1 MLTSHKLELRAWIW
15 NRGKYNE
22 GELVGEWVTFP
33 VDDDEWNDVL
43 ARIGL
48 DHEDPETGEM
58 VRTGYDEHYVADYD
72 GGPDWYSYFGEWP
85 GLDWLNET
93 AENLEYW
100 QNDEDLFY
108 AALEYDGDI
117 GRVLD
122 SSPDYWMLLSNVID
136 DYDLGLYYAQEV
148 NCVDFGENGM
158 LERYFNYERY
168 GRDIRLDSDG
178 DFTKYGWVERLR

>member
-1 MLTSHKLELRAWIW
+1 MLTSHKLELRAWIG
-15 NRGKYNE
+15 NLGKYNE

-33 VDDDEWNDVL
+33 VDDDEWNEVL

-48 DHEDPETGEM
+48 DHEDPDTGEI
-58 VRTGYDEHYVADYD
+58 VHTGYEEHFVADYD
-72 GGPDWYSYFGEWP
+72 GEVDLFEYFGEFP

-108 AALEYDGDI
+108 AALEYANLEE
-117 GRVLD
+117 VLE

-178 DFTKYGWVERLR
+178 DFTEYGWVERLR